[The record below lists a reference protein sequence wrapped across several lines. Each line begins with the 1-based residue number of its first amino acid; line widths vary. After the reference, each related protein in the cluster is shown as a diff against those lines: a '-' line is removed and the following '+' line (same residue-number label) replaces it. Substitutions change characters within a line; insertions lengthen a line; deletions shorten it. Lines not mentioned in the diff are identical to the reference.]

1 MIKQLN
7 CKMVISWVIDYY
19 KFYNLLQLIYTLL
32 HFWGTIAFMVQLKKR
47 EEIQYVK
54 NIKKVTMFINI
65 KLLSTVASLALIITT
80 IASNQRCWYVMYE
93 DKLPDD
99 HTRLRKF

>member
-1 MIKQLN
+1 
-7 CKMVISWVIDYY
+7 MVISWVIDYY

-32 HFWGTIAFMVQLKKR
+32 HFWGTIAFYGTIKK
-47 EEIQYVK
+47 K
-54 NIKKVTMFINI
+54 NGRKSNMSRILKKVTMFINI

-80 IASNQRCWYVMYE
+80 IASNQRFWYVMYE